1 MKLFYDTELPED
13 QAVIGAISMVVDELK
28 EATSNYGPFHST
40 HEGLAV
46 ILEEYRE
53 LEHEVFRK
61 QSTYDFEKMRKEA
74 TQLAAMAVRFMIDCL
89 NGTDERSEDRDIDS

>member
-1 MKLFYDTELPED
+1 MKLFCYTSKIED
-13 QAVIGAISMVVDELK
+13 KVVVDAISLVVDELK

-89 NGTDERSEDRDIDS
+89 NGTDERPEDRDIDS